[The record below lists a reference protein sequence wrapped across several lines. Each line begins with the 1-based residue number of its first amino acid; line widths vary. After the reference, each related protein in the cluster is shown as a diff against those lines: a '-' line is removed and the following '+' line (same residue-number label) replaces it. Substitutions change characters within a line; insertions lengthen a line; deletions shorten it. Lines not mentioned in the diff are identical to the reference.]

1 METLQRILVRVANFH
16 RGLLL
21 LFWLAFLPP
30 HSFAQYMS
38 RPISPSLMWR
48 LDHNTEL
55 DRVLIIWILV
65 MFTSKTRL
73 VSPIYRREKERIQFP
88 LATHIW
94 RWMKSDREWISLGL
108 GCMQERSDGTDWI
121 REQSFQPLHHGKGMW
136 MLHWVSEGKL
146 TKDFAFVAHETTD
159 LSAAAATTT
168 TTNNT
173 CRGLCNSRSSSVQQ
187 RESFPCC
194 HSKG

>member
-121 REQSFQPLHHGKGMW
+121 REQSFQPLQRNVNVALGQWRKTNEWFRIRRTWNNRFKCSSRHH
-136 MLHWVSEGKL
+136 H
-146 TKDFAFVAHETTD
+146 H
-159 LSAAAATTT
+159 
-168 TTNNT
+168 
-173 CRGLCNSRSSSVQQ
+173 QQ
-187 RESFPCC
+187 HMPRFMQL
-194 HSKG
+194 